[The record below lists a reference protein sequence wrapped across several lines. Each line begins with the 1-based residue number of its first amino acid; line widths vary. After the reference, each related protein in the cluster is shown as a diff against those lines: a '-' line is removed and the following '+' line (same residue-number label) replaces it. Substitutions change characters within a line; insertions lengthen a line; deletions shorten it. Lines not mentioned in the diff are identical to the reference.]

1 MLAGSIKPITG
12 KLKRGAIRDVTL
24 ASVAAIVTAE
34 VFWCV

>member
-12 KLKRGAIRDVTL
+12 KLKRSAIRDVTF